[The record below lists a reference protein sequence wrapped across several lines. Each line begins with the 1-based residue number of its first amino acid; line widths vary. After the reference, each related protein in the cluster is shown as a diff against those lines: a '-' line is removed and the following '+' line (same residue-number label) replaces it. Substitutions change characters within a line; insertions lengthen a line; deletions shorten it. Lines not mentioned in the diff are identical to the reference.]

1 MKQRSSVCLVE
12 DGEEKAAGGEG
23 GAPRLGGNKRQPGRQ
38 SLASQ
43 ELLSVLNEFNDKY
56 LKNMSNERW
65 GGNGGR
71 CL

>member
-1 MKQRSSVCLVE
+1 MGRRRQLW
-12 DGEEKAAGGEG
+12 GEG
-23 GAPRLGGNKRQPGRQ
+23 GGVSLWLWGNKRQPGRQ
-38 SLASQ
+38 SLASE
-43 ELLSVLNEFNDKY
+43 ELLSESNEFNDKY